1 MGSKKKI
8 LAIGAH
14 PDDIE
19 IGCGGSL
26 ALAQRQGHE
35 IYNLILTDGEAGSQK
50 ISKQDLSIKR
60 KQEAINAAQ
69 MLGIQNVDFL
79 GFEDGL
85 THVER
90 PMKIQLIDKIRS
102 IKPQVVFIHSSW
114 DQQWDHSL
122 FHHLCRKSVDAAK
135 GPWFQET
142 KEAPHSVETVLGFEV
157 WHPIPD
163 PNLVVDIS
171 SVMDLKIKALK
182 EHVSQVSS
190 VAYDQAF
197 QGLARYRGV
206 MTHTGTYGEAFEVIT
221 TSTETNFTSLFR

>member
-102 IKPQVVFIHSSW
+102 IKPQVV
-114 DQQWDHSL
+114 
-122 FHHLCRKSVDAAK
+122 CMASV
-135 GPWFQET
+135 
-142 KEAPHSVETVLGFEV
+142 SR
-157 WHPIPD
+157 
-163 PNLVVDIS
+163 S
-171 SVMDLKIKALK
+171 
-182 EHVSQVSS
+182 
-190 VAYDQAF
+190 
-197 QGLARYRGV
+197 
-206 MTHTGTYGEAFEVIT
+206 
-221 TSTETNFTSLFR
+221 